1 MRNDYSDIYAN
12 SIILDIDAIQDG
24 FWANQTEGDIEQLNF
39 TEIQEEQTSID
50 SIIVELEKTLAEIEL
65 EKNSQM
71 ESLVY
76 RLRNGF
82 EALNESIGALRE
94 LR

>member
-1 MRNDYSDIYAN
+1 MNIYPYSD
-12 SIILDIDAIQDG
+12 LDIDAMQDE
-24 FWANQTEGDIEQLNF
+24 FWTNQTNGDITQLNF

-50 SIIVELEKTLAEIEL
+50 GILVELENTLAEIER
-65 EKNSQM
+65 EENGKI
-71 ESLVY
+71 ESLIY

-82 EALNESIGALRE
+82 EALNESIGALKE

>member
-1 MRNDYSDIYAN
+1 MTTFGYPYDDLDYTE
-12 SIILDIDAIQDG
+12 IQDD
-24 FWANQTEGDIEQLNF
+24 FWSNVTTGDIEQLNF

-50 SIIVELEKTLAEIEL
+50 SIIVELEKTLDEIEI
-65 EKNSQM
+65 EENSQM

-82 EALNESIGALRE
+82 DALNESIGALRE